1 MLALREVSDPPI
13 HMSDASTRN
22 RPGDHPTLL
31 ASCIPHTRRNYVDVV
46 AAFPDEVAFVLHTLR
61 GVFHTDAQAKRQA
74 LSPAERLRLHQE
86 ESAPRMQALY
96 DWMTKQF
103 AQRSVEPHS
112 GLGQAIAYMQKHWQK
127 LTLFLRV
134 PGAPL
139 DNNITERILKKAI
152 QHRKN
157 AFFYRTLNGA
167 RVGDLFMTLIHT
179 AELNKVEP
187 FHYLVSLLRH
197 AAKVA
202 LDLAA
207 WMPWNDSEALAQAE
221 AESTGPPRD

>member
-1 MLALREVSDPPI
+1 M
-13 HMSDASTRN
+13 
-22 RPGDHPTLL
+22 
-31 ASCIPHTRRNYVDVV
+31 V

-61 GVFHTDAQAKRQA
+61 GVFHSDAQAKRQA

-86 ESAPRMQALY
+86 ESAARMQALH

-103 AQRSVEPHS
+103 TQRSVEPHS
-112 GLGQAIAYMQKHWQK
+112 GLGQAIAYMQNHWQK
-127 LTLFLRV
+127 LTLLLRV

-202 LDLAA
+202 LDPAA
-207 WMPWNDSEALAQAE
+207 WMPWNYSEALAQAE
-221 AESTGPPRD
+221 AESTGPPPD